1 MNDNIIL
8 LADGYKYS
16 HYNQL
21 PPKTTFVYSYFS
33 ARSNHKLHPNM
44 NKVLFFGLQYIM
56 KRYLEGQVITR
67 EKIDNAKQIINK
79 YYNRDVFNLEG
90 WEYIL
95 NVHNGKLPIEIK
107 ALEESSLVDI
117 GIPLFVVYN
126 TDEKS
131 AWLTSFIE
139 TLLVQSWYP
148 TTVATYS
155 YYCRELIKKYM
166 EETCENLDG
175 LDYKL
180 HDFGMRGVSSM
191 ESAAIGGAAH
201 SLNFAGSDTTNVIE
215 FINEYYRFSNS
226 ETSIQITTIP
236 AMEHSTVTTW
246 KNESEAYLNML
257 KQYPKGTI
265 ACVSDSYDIFN
276 ACENIWGK
284 ELKNKVENRN
294 GCVVIRPDSGDP
306 VETVLKVLNI
316 LGDKFGYKINSKG
329 FKVLNDKIRIIQGD
343 GINYISLGKI
353 MDHMKLSC
361 WSIDNIFFGMG
372 GALLQNHTRDDFSFA
387 LKCSYM
393 EIDGVGH
400 PVSKNPVGDP
410 GKKSKSGKFVVVK
423 NDWGYSV
430 FSAEN
435 TKIYDF
441 NCLKPVFWNGKIIK
455 SIEIDN

>member
-1 MNDNIIL
+1 
-8 LADGYKYS
+8 
-16 HYNQL
+16 
-21 PPKTTFVYSYFS
+21 
-33 ARSNHKLHPNM
+33 
-44 NKVLFFGLQYIM
+44 
-56 KRYLEGQVITR
+56 
-67 EKIDNAKQIINK
+67 
-79 YYNRDVFNLEG
+79 
-90 WEYIL
+90 
-95 NVHNGKLPIEIK
+95 
-107 ALEESSLVDI
+107 
-117 GIPLFVVYN
+117 
-126 TDEKS
+126 
-131 AWLTSFIE
+131 
-139 TLLVQSWYP
+139 
-148 TTVATYS
+148 
-155 YYCRELIKKYM
+155 
-166 EETCENLDG
+166 
-175 LDYKL
+175 
-180 HDFGMRGVSSM
+180 
-191 ESAAIGGAAH
+191 
-201 SLNFAGSDTTNVIE
+201 
-215 FINEYYRFSNS
+215 
-226 ETSIQITTIP
+226 
-236 AMEHSTVTTW
+236 MEHSTVTTW